1 MYKMLF
7 SRMGKS
13 VVLNLLTMQSY
24 AKKRIFNIII
34 TKKPT
39 RGTT

>member
-1 MYKMLF
+1 MYLMLF
-7 SRMGKS
+7 PSTGKY

-34 TKKPT
+34 TKKPI
-39 RGTT
+39 RGIH